1 MTSPAVERLPEYLKR
16 FASVQDYEKYTPQ
29 DQAAWRFITPIHTES
44 APVVGLAAALQ
55 STIT

>member
-1 MTSPAVERLPEYLKR
+1 MAVSLASASWRVAGLKLSKVSRNRTS
-16 FASVQDYEKYTPQ
+16 
-29 DQAAWRFITPIHTES
+29 RFITPIHTES